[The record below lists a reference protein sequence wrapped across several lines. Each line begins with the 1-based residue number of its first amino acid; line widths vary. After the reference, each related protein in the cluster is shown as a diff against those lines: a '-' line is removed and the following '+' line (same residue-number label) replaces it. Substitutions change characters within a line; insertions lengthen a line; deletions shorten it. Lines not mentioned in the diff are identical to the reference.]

1 MFVFTAT
8 SPVTPSVPATAVF
21 PEAPA
26 TVNLFVF
33 TATSPATPS
42 VPPTAA
48 FPVVVKFLTPATSLF
63 ASVTIDFDASTVPGV
78 VTSRYNTSAE
88 VTSDMATFPWA
99 SVTTAL
105 EAVRVGGTGIASI
118 CVCIFEVAPSR

>member
-21 PEAPA
+21 PEA
-26 TVNLFVF
+26 V
-33 TATSPATPS
+33 TSPATPS

-88 VTSDMATFPWA
+88 VTSDMATFP
-99 SVTTAL
+99 
-105 EAVRVGGTGIASI
+105 
-118 CVCIFEVAPSR
+118 